1 MSVESIQKNGYVLFL
16 PDNGAP
22 LIQKLDNNDNF
33 INLFVKKV
41 PNANEENDGKVITK
55 EKYGL
60 FYEILGEVNNLT
72 LDFYD
77 LDKNKNF
84 FVEAEEAVLFFNDKI
99 RELGF

>member
-1 MSVESIQKNGYVLFL
+1 MSVESIQKNGYVLFI
-16 PDNGAP
+16 PDKGAP

-33 INLFVKKV
+33 INLIVKKV
-41 PNANEENDGKVITK
+41 PNANEENDGKVINK

-72 LDFYD
+72 LDFDD
-77 LDKNKNF
+77 LDMNKRF
-84 FVEAEEAVLFFNDKI
+84 FVEAEEAVLFFNEKI

>member
-1 MSVESIQKNGYVLFL
+1 MSVENIQKNGYVLFI
-16 PDNGAP
+16 PDRGAP

-33 INLFVKKV
+33 INLIVKKV
-41 PNANEENDGKVITK
+41 PKTSKENDGRVITK
-55 EKYGL
+55 ENYGL

-72 LDFYD
+72 LDFDD
-77 LDKNKNF
+77 LDMNKRF